1 MLRHLPILSAPNL
14 VAVVVAVVAVG
25 SFFISR
31 FWRENAPCDEWLPAL
46 FMGIA
51 IASAGVHYRGDSL
64 ALQLT
69 THVSLLLTMMIAT
82 TMSLGLLAVFRR
94 PATWRATAGLALQ
107 GPLLLVV
114 QYGHHPHRPV
124 WTVVLVALGTA
135 ALYGT
140 LVSFSRPEHRWVS
153 RGAAVVALFF
163 LGGQLIE
170 QGSQGNYFTVNLIA
184 LISLVTLAVAR
195 RRQPLISTPVLLG
208 SAVVAGLTWGRW
220 DDYTNHLG
228 YWLVGGSLV
237 LLAALHDVDQEDS
250 YTTLAPGLLFGFT
263 AGVLQLVQ
271 LANGSSPTTRIVL
284 VALATVVTVGGFI
297 ARRDAAIEIGAVAS
311 AIGLTVYVP
320 GETAWSVTAVA
331 LSVIAT
337 LMGTQQRRP
346 SLRVTERSA
355 KLTGGVGV
363 ALWGVS
369 LIIALTNLHHERT
382 LLIVL
387 VGLVTLTAARRLGWS
402 IDGMQLVGAAGA
414 VGVVWTTSFS
424 AIPGAG
430 VIIGVG
436 GLVLLALSLG
446 VDTPQHRSWIEWGPT
461 LLFVM
466 IPANF
471 SALSGSVVSASVTIL
486 VAVGLIIIAIA
497 QRKRAVFDVALATFA
512 ILSVARLSQVVSDR
526 SRWLVAVLVGV
537 ALIGNGLWRE
547 TRRSHDDDATPTSW
561 YRSLT

>member
-1 MLRHLPILSAPNL
+1 MTHGDNFGWFGRGVTIAQVPSIVVALGGLAVALALLLAGRTSSTARGPRTWRQLGVVALTATGLATVLRHLPILSAPNL
-14 VAVVVAVVAVG
+14 VAVAVAVVAVG

-51 IASAGVHYRGDSL
+51 IASAGVHYPGDSL

-69 THVSLLLTMMIAT
+69 THVSLLLTIMIAT

-184 LISLVTLAVAR
+184 LIALATLAVAR
-195 RRQPLISTPVLLG
+195 RHQPLISTPVLLG

-355 KLTGGVGV
+355 KLTGGVAV
-363 ALWGVS
+363 
-369 LIIALTNLHHERT
+369 IR
-382 LLIVL
+382 
-387 VGLVTLTAARRLGWS
+387 
-402 IDGMQLVGAAGA
+402 VGAPSEAESKQLKEA
-414 VGVVWTTSFS
+414 FEDAIS
-424 AIPGAG
+424 ATKA
-430 VIIGVG
+430 
-436 GLVLLALSLG
+436 
-446 VDTPQHRSWIEWGPT
+446 
-461 LLFVM
+461 
-466 IPANF
+466 
-471 SALSGSVVSASVTIL
+471 
-486 VAVGLIIIAIA
+486 AIA
-497 QRKRAVFDVALATFA
+497 EAEKQAAKKR
-512 ILSVARLSQVVSDR
+512 
-526 SRWLVAVLVGV
+526 
-537 ALIGNGLWRE
+537 
-547 TRRSHDDDATPTSW
+547 
-561 YRSLT
+561 